1 MSQADRPRWAQEQLM
16 VPGGRHGEYGGRVPG
31 PLVHTRGFMD
41 ALENTAPAD
50 EQYHTFW
57 YFHLNPFRRHALQI
71 RGDGRVQLISREGDF
86 EETRTSSGWH
96 GESDWHHRFRN
107 RFTVDLN
114 CRGEESLFL
123 RRLHVLPDAGEH
135 LWYAYHANTHWAV
148 LVWAGQLSSRAVQN
162 MLNVSERERAPL
174 RGHARDRA
182 PRAEVEVIDGWGRA
196 GPPAPFNPFPQA
208 GRAPLHPPFP
218 DFHPFPRQG
227 GERLAPRPPSHSP
240 PRDNRAPAAGIVPFS
255 GRHFRLYE

>member
-1 MSQADRPRWAQEQLM
+1 MTQADRLRWTQEQLM
-16 VPGGRHGEYGGRVPG
+16 LPGGRHGEYAGRVPD
-31 PLVHTRGFMD
+31 PRLHTRGFMD

-50 EQYHTFW
+50 EQYDTFW

-71 RGDGRVQLISREGDF
+71 RRDGRVQLISREGDF

-96 GESDWHHRFRN
+96 GESDWHHRLRN

-135 LWYAYHANTHWAV
+135 LWYAYHANMHWAL
-148 LVWAGQLSSRAVQN
+148 LVWAGRHSSRDVQN
-162 MLNVSERERAPL
+162 MLNVSERERGPL

-182 PRAEVEVIDGWGRA
+182 PRAEVEVIDRWGRA
-196 GPPAPFNPFPQA
+196 GPAPFDPFPQA
-208 GRAPLHPPFP
+208 GRAPQQPPFP
-218 DFHPFPRQG
+218 VFIPMAPNG
-227 GERLAPRPPSHSP
+227 GRLAPRSPSHSP
-240 PRDNRAPAAGIVPFS
+240 PRENRAPAPGIVPFS